1 MTLRPQDVP
10 IWATET
16 QADAGLISHS
26 TSFGSV
32 PMTTHLDGE
41 RAEVSLVRL
50 DRDHPTEETT
60 IIGPVTVTVA
70 DYAFSPDDARRL
82 AALLVQAADLFE
94 AARRA
99 EVER

>member
-32 PMTTHLDGE
+32 PMTHLDEE
-41 RAEVSLVRL
+41 RAEVSLVRH